1 MPRHSGAPRRE
12 TMTAF
17 QDPTGQ
23 MEPPPDSPFAVTDAI
38 YDPETIR
45 LLYARGV
52 DEGWRCLEVGGGSGS
67 VAKWLC
73 SRVGTYG
80 HVVVTDLNTSYMNGL
95 SEPALEID
103 THDIVNDPMPER
115 VFHLVHARLVL
126 GELPER
132 DKALERMAASLRSD
146 GWIVV
151 EDFDRRSLA
160 PECDDPAS
168 AALFEKVEAAINGVL
183 VARGLDPDYG
193 RKVFR
198 RLTQFGLA
206 GVIARGGNAVQPGG
220 SPFAELLRRQ
230 LEELRQDLLSSGSVD
245 EAELERF
252 IVLLEDP
259 DFAFMSPTMVTTW
272 GRRPPMF

>member
-1 MPRHSGAPRRE
+1 
-12 TMTAF
+12 MTAF

-23 MEPPPDSPFAVTDAI
+23 SEPPQASPFAVIDGI

-73 SRVGTYG
+73 GRVGNYG
-80 HVVVTDLNTSYMNGL
+80 HVVVTDLDTSHMQNL
-95 SEPALEID
+95 SDPVLEID

-126 GELPER
+126 GSLPER
-132 DKALERMAASLRSD
+132 DKALERMVASLRSD
-146 GWIVV
+146 GWIVI
-151 EDFDRRSLA
+151 EEFDRRSLA
-160 PECDDPAS
+160 PDTNGEDS
-168 AALFEKVEAAINGVL
+168 AALFEKVESAVDAVL
-183 VARGLDPDYG
+183 VARGLDPAYG

-198 RLTQFGLA
+198 RLGQLGLTS
-206 GVIARGGNAVQPGG
+206 VISRGGSAVQPGA
-220 SPFAELLRRQ
+220 SPFAELLLHEVDEIRT
-230 LEELRQDLLSSGSVD
+230 DLLSAGSVD
-245 EAELERF
+245 TSDLDRF
-252 IVLLEDP
+252 KALLDDP
-259 DFAFMSPTMVTTW
+259 EFAFMSPTMVTTW